1 MYEKPNL
8 RKITENVLKVI
19 SDLRPEMLPYSQD
32 QSPMHILQL
41 WPMESSP

>member
-19 SDLRPEMLPYSQD
+19 TDLRPEMLPYPQD
-32 QSPMHILQL
+32 QPLIHILQL
-41 WPMESSP
+41 WPMESSL